1 MFCVKLHLLWIVNHS
16 KKNYGNLILKMIK
29 KKRKYL
35 ELDFSLDFSSFVDAV
50 Q

>member
-1 MFCVKLHLLWIVNHS
+1 MFYVKLQLLWIVNHS
-16 KKNYGNLILKMIK
+16 KKNYGNLILKIIK

-35 ELDFSLDFSSFVDAV
+35 ELDFNLDFLSFVHAV